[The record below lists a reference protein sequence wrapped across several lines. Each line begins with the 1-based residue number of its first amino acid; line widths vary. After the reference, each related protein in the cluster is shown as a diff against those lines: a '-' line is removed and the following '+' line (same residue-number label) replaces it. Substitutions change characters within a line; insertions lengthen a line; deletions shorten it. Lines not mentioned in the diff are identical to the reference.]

1 MDSEIMV
8 DLGTPW
14 TVKLTPK
21 LNLAR
26 EKIRLENVTLMDLK
40 IENVTLMDLKQKN
53 IQHLKT

>member
-14 TVKLTPK
+14 PVKLTPK

-40 IENVTLMDLKQKN
+40 IENVTLMDLKQ
-53 IQHLKT
+53 